1 MAAEAQAITG
11 LILAGG
17 QGSRLGGADKGLHPF
32 RGRPLVAHTIERL
45 APQVS
50 TLLISANRNQDTYAA
65 FGHPVL
71 TDRLPGHAGPLAGL
85 DAGLAACT
93 TPLLLTAPC
102 DSPFLPA
109 DLSARLLA
117 GLGAHP
123 AAYACIGDDE
133 HPVFALLRREVH
145 ANLSAYL
152 AGGGRKM
159 REWMRRVDAVA
170 VDFPD
175 PEAFRN
181 FNTAESFLPPTDNY
195 ETQ

>member
-1 MAAEAQAITG
+1 MAAESDAITG

-32 RGRPLVAHTIERL
+32 RGRPLVAHAIERL

-50 TLLISANRNQDTYAA
+50 QLLISANRNLDAYAA

-85 DAGLAACT
+85 DAGLAACA

-102 DSPFLPA
+102 DSPFLPD
-109 DLSARLLA
+109 DLASRLRA
-117 GLGAHP
+117 GLGTHP
-123 AAYACIGDDE
+123 VAYVSIGDDE
-133 HPVFALLRREVH
+133 HPVFALVRSEAH
-145 ANLSAYL
+145 ANLDAYL

-159 REWMRRVDAVA
+159 REWMRRVGAVA

-181 FNTAESFLPPTDNY
+181 FNTAESFAP
-195 ETQ
+195 